1 MPEVSSRMQNEIPLY
16 SPDGELIDWIGSKRV
31 ERLLAAELVMAVRSR
46 KGDIRRLV
54 LRRRADDPTRMC
66 IADYLGTRYSY
77 RERLES
83 GRLVWALRRLGKGDT
98 LRPIFEKVVTDCLAN
113 S

>member
-1 MPEVSSRMQNEIPLY
+1 MQNEIPLY
-16 SPDGELIDWIGSKRV
+16 SPNGELIDWIGRKRV
-31 ERLLAAELVMAVRSR
+31 ERLLAAELVVAVRSR

-54 LRRRADDPTRMC
+54 LRRTADDPSPTS
-66 IADYLGTRYSY
+66 IADYLGTRYSF
-77 RERLES
+77 RERLDS
-83 GRLVWALRRLGKGDT
+83 GRLVWALRRLGQGDT